1 MLRIEN
7 LTFAHPGQT
16 APYQFDLEVAPGEIV
31 AISGTSGSGKSTLL
45 DLVAG
50 FLTPTNGE
58 IALDDR
64 SLLPLPPEERPVSI
78 LFQDNNLFDH
88 LTVAQNIALGLQST
102 HGSEQAISDV
112 LKRVGLE
119 GYAPR
124 RARSLSG
131 GQQQR
136 VALARTLLRD
146 KPILLLDEPF
156 TGLDAETASSM
167 RDLVKDLTN
176 AKNWHVVLVSHDED
190 DAVFLADRRF
200 DLSGNQL
207 TERAKA

>member
-7 LTFAHPGQT
+7 LIFAHPGQAT
-16 APYQFDLEVAPGEIV
+16 PYQFNLHVAPGEIV
-31 AISGTSGSGKSTLL
+31 AISGASGSGKSTLL
-45 DLVAG
+45 DLLAG
-50 FLTPTNGE
+50 FLTPTDGE

-64 SLLPLPPEERPVSI
+64 SLLPLPPEQRPVSI

-88 LTVAQNIALGLQST
+88 LTVAQNIALGLQSAL
-102 HGSEQAISDV
+102 GSEKAIGDV
-112 LKRVGLE
+112 LIRVALD

-156 TGLDAETASSM
+156 TGLDAETANSM
-167 RDLVKDLTN
+167 RDLVKNLTTAN
-176 AKNWHVVLVSHDED
+176 NWHVLLVSHDEA
-190 DAVFLADRRF
+190 DAEHLAHRRF
-200 DLSGNQL
+200 DLRENQL
-207 TERAKA
+207 FERKTA

>member
-16 APYQFDLEVAPGEIV
+16 PPYRFNLQVAPGEIV
-31 AISGTSGSGKSTLL
+31 SISGASGSGKSTLL
-45 DLVAG
+45 DLLAG
-50 FLTPTNGE
+50 FLTPTGGA
-58 IALDDR
+58 IALDERD
-64 SLLPLPPEERPVSI
+64 LLPLPPEERPVSI

-88 LTVAQNIALGLQST
+88 LTVAQNIALGLQSEP
-102 HGSEQAISDV
+102 GNEQAISDV
-112 LKRVGLE
+112 LMRVGLQ

-156 TGLDAETASSM
+156 TGLDADTASSM
-167 RDLVKDLTN
+167 RDLIKDLT
-176 AKNWHVVLVSHDED
+176 ATKNWHVLLVSHDEA
-190 DAVFLADRRF
+190 DANILANRRF
-200 DLSGNQL
+200 DLSENRL
-207 TERAKA
+207 TERMTD